1 MPCWTRRPGNSVL
14 TNTDARRGSPMPQ
27 TEFELIGKHFS
38 RLGAVRPDV
47 RVGVGDDGAVLV
59 PPASRELVVVTDT
72 LVEGIHFPPRSPPA
86 SIGHRAFAVN
96 LSDIAA
102 MGAEPSWALL
112 ALTLPDSD
120 ETWLEEFARAAGDLC
135 RRHGVALVGGD
146 TTRGPLTITVTL
158 IGIVP
163 IGVALQRKG
172 GHPGD
177 AVFVTG
183 SPGDAAAGLALEQGR
198 LHVADP
204 LSAQILRDR
213 FLFPTPR
220 CEVGVAL
227 RGLASACID
236 VSDGLGGDLE
246 KLCVASGCG
255 AEIEAAALPV
265 SDALVTAVG
274 RELAREYA
282 LTGGDDYELLF
293 TVPQARLGAM
303 SNAMALG
310 LGPVARI
317 GSLVSGN
324 GVRVSAR
331 GGVTQFSGSGF
342 DHFAR

>member
-1 MPCWTRRPGNSVL
+1 VSALR
-14 TNTDARRGSPMPQ
+14 
-27 TEFELIGKHFS
+27 EFELIGKYFA
-38 RLGAVRPDV
+38 RLGAERSDV
-47 RVGVGDDGAVLV
+47 RIGVGDDGAVV
-59 PPASRELVVVTDT
+59 MPPASRELVVVTDS
-72 LVEGIHFPPRSPPA
+72 LVEGVHFPPGSPAA

-102 MGAEPSWALL
+102 MGADAAWALL
-112 ALTLPDSD
+112 ALTVPESD
-120 ETWLEEFARAAGDLC
+120 DAWLAQFARAAGDLC

-146 TTRGPLTITVTL
+146 TTRGPLSITVTI

-163 IGVALQRKG
+163 IGVALERRGAQA
-172 GHPGD
+172 GD
-177 AVFVTG
+177 AIFVTG
-183 SPGDAAAGLALEQGR
+183 SPGDSAAGLALEQNR

-204 LSAQILRDR
+204 MSAQILRDR

-246 KLCVASGCG
+246 KLCAASGCG
-255 AEIEAAALPV
+255 AEIDAAALPV
-265 SDALVTAVG
+265 SDALVSAVG

-282 LTGGDDYELLF
+282 LTGGEDYELLF
-293 TVPQARLGAM
+293 TVPLARLGAM
-303 SNAMALG
+303 TNAIALG
-310 LGPVARI
+310 LGPVTRI

-324 GVRVSAR
+324 GVRVFAG
-331 GGVTQFSGSGF
+331 GGVMQFSGAGF

>member
-1 MPCWTRRPGNSVL
+1 MAQS
-14 TNTDARRGSPMPQ
+14 
-27 TEFELIGKHFS
+27 EFELIGKYFA
-38 RLGAVRPDV
+38 RLGAERSDV
-47 RVGVGDDGAVLV
+47 RIGVGDDGAVV
-59 PPASRELVVVTDT
+59 MPPASRELVVVTDS
-72 LVEGIHFPPRSPPA
+72 LVEGVHFPPGSPAA

-102 MGAEPSWALL
+102 MGADAAWALL
-112 ALTLPDSD
+112 ALTVPESD
-120 ETWLEEFARAAGDLC
+120 DAWLAQFARAAGDLC

-146 TTRGPLTITVTL
+146 TTRGPLSITVTI

-163 IGVALQRKG
+163 IGVALERRGAQA
-172 GHPGD
+172 GD

-183 SPGDAAAGLALEQGR
+183 SPGDSAAGLALEQSR

-204 LSAQILRDR
+204 MSAQILRDR

-236 VSDGLGGDLE
+236 ISDGLGGDLE
-246 KLCVASGCG
+246 KLCAASGCG
-255 AEIEAAALPV
+255 AEIDAAALPV

-282 LTGGDDYELLF
+282 LTGGEDYELLF
-293 TVPQARLGAM
+293 TVPLARLGAM
-303 SNAMALG
+303 TNAIALG
-310 LGPVARI
+310 LGPVTRI

-324 GVRVSAR
+324 GVRVFAG
-331 GGVTQFSGSGF
+331 GGVMQFSGAGF

>member
-1 MPCWTRRPGNSVL
+1 MAPS
-14 TNTDARRGSPMPQ
+14 
-27 TEFELIGKHFS
+27 EFELIGKYFAK
-38 RLGAVRPDV
+38 LGAERSDV
-47 RVGVGDDGAVLV
+47 RVGVGDDGAVLA

-72 LVEGIHFPPRSPPA
+72 LVEGVHFPAGSPPA

-102 MGAEPSWALL
+102 MGAEAAWALL
-112 ALTLPDSD
+112 ALTLPVSD
-120 ETWLEEFARAAGDLC
+120 ADWLEEFARAAGDLC

-146 TTRGPLTITVTL
+146 TTRGPLAMTVTI

-163 IGVALQRKG
+163 VGVALQRRG
-172 GHPGD
+172 GKPGD
-177 AVFVTG
+177 ALFVTG
-183 SPGDAAAGLALEQGR
+183 SPGDAAAGLALEQNR
-198 LHVADP
+198 LHVVDP
-204 LSAQILRDR
+204 MSAQILRDR

-246 KLCVASGCG
+246 KLCAASGCG
-255 AEIEAAALPV
+255 AEIDAVALPV
-265 SDALVTAVG
+265 SESLVTAVG
-274 RELAREYA
+274 REVAREYA

-293 TVPQARLGAM
+293 SVPLARLGAM
-303 SNAMALG
+303 THAVALG
-310 LGPVARI
+310 LGPVSRI
-317 GSLVSGN
+317 GTLVSGN

-331 GGVTQFSGSGF
+331 GGVMQFSGSGF

>member
-1 MPCWTRRPGNSVL
+1 M
-14 TNTDARRGSPMPQ
+14 AQ
-27 TEFELIGKHFS
+27 TEFELIGRHFAH
-38 RLGAVRPDV
+38 LGAARSDV
-47 RVGVGDDGAVLV
+47 RIGVGDDGAVVV

-72 LVEGIHFPPRSPPA
+72 LVEAIHFPPRSPPA

-102 MGAEPSWALL
+102 MGAEPAWALL

-146 TTRGPLTITVTL
+146 TTRGPLSITVTVM
-158 IGIVP
+158 GIVP
-163 IGVALQRKG
+163 VGVALERRG
-172 GHPGD
+172 GQPGD
-177 AVFVTG
+177 AIFVTG
-183 SPGDAAAGLALEQGR
+183 SPGDAAAGLALEQNR

-204 LSAQILRDR
+204 MSAQILRDR

-220 CEVGVAL
+220 CDVGVAL

-246 KLCVASGCG
+246 KLCAASKCG
-255 AEIEAAALPV
+255 AEIDAAALPV
-265 SDALVTAVG
+265 SEALVAAVG
-274 RELAREYA
+274 REVAREYA

-293 TVPQARLGAM
+293 TVPLARLGAM
-303 SNAMALG
+303 THAVALG
-310 LGPVARI
+310 LGPVTRI
-317 GSLVSGN
+317 GTLMSGN

-342 DHFAR
+342 DHFARSG